1 MLLRLWLGRIDL
13 VLTCHRTIAALDTVS
28 FLSASL
34 HCYWLTAES
43 MIQIIALRKISIAAN
58 YTQIYA
64 KLIRIVSSYS
74 LFHITSL

>member
-1 MLLRLWLGRIDL
+1 
-13 VLTCHRTIAALDTVS
+13 
-28 FLSASL
+28 
-34 HCYWLTAES
+34 